1 MPRDNNVIVS
11 AQGGGTRNA
20 YGYGRMVV
28 NKTTLN
34 NVSGGKNDSN
44 AITSSNL
51 RNVFTIGLGFNLWQK
66 GNELVGAYTNDKLRQ
81 RRMEQKMTY
90 AKYGIGI
97 ALNPA
102 VGGVYAIGDIGYRG
116 LQYGI
121 SLQKRNREAQY
132 YERLSGIN
140 SNSGSRYRGDYL

>member
-11 AQGGGTRNA
+11 SQGGGTRNA

-34 NVSGGKNDSN
+34 NVSGGKSDSN
-44 AITSSNL
+44 DITSSNL
-51 RNVFTIGLGFNLWQK
+51 RNVFTVGLGFNLWQK
-66 GNELVGAYTNDKLRQ
+66 GNEVVGAYTNDKLRQ
-81 RRMEQKMTY
+81 RRVEQKMTY
-90 AKYGIGI
+90 AKYGLGI
-97 ALNPA
+97 IFKPGVGAVYA
-102 VGGVYAIGDIGYRG
+102 VGDMAYRG
-116 LQYGI
+116 AQYSIG
-121 SLQKRNREAQY
+121 LQKKNREAQY